1 MPEYIYSDGQ
11 HRRTVVHGMT
21 DMPPVY
27 CTVCGALMHR
37 VPQPV
42 SVVWGQ
48 PSPGRGGLNPIV
60 KRYNAALPRLKDEFA
75 RKKEEHV
82 NRTANESKAT
92 D

>member
-11 HRRTVVHGMT
+11 HRRTVTHGMT

-42 SVVWGQ
+42 SITWGGNP
-48 PSPGRGGLNPIV
+48 PSKGGIHPLVEQLNAT
-60 KRYNAALPRLKDEFA
+60 RDQRRDEFA

-82 NRTANESKAT
+82 KRTANES
-92 D
+92 